1 MRCPNLTISAF
12 ALCAMFAL
20 SGPADA
26 AAPPAARAPA
36 PLSELV
42 SQVDIP
48 YQSFTLSNGL
58 RVLVHTDRKAPIVGV
73 TLYYRVGSK
82 NEPRGATGFAHLYE
96 HLFFGGSENVPSF
109 DVPLEAAGSTA
120 TNGSTSYDRTNY
132 VETVPTGALD
142 LALFMESDRMGHLLG
157 AVSQDK
163 LDKQRGVVQ
172 NEKRQGDNQPLG
184 LLRYAL
190 GDGLFPVGH
199 PYRHATI
206 GSMTDLD
213 AATLDDVKRWF
224 ADHYGPNN
232 VVLALAGDID
242 IATARPAVE
251 RWFGDIPKGK
261 AVAPV
266 AAPIVTLRAPVKRE
280 LIDQVPNLN
289 LVRAWSGPGLND
301 PDRWPL
307 EVGMSVLGG
316 LSSSR
321 LDNALVR
328 GNPTA
333 ARERATPIAVSVSA
347 NAESSEQIS
356 ILQATMDVKP
366 GVPRAEAET
375 AFDKVIADYLAQG
388 PNADEV
394 RRAATRLIVQ
404 QIDQLEQVGGFS
416 GKGAQLAEGL
426 LYQGDPAIYRRDL
439 ATIAALTPGQVH
451 AALKKWLSRPVL
463 AIAVTPGER
472 SEKGEELGGWA
483 DGVPDSGAAAPKR
496 PAPAAL
502 DYTAGRR
509 REAIGVKPIK
519 DLELPPIEH
528 ATLSN
533 GIEVSFVR
541 RTAVPKVLLS
551 LDFDA
556 GYAADTAA
564 AQGTQSLMLA
574 LLDEGTDAAGGARNS
589 IDIAEEQERLGATIG
604 TEGTL
609 DSSAVRLS
617 ALTTNLVL
625 SLALMADVVRHP
637 AFAPAEVARVK
648 AQRLAE
654 IAENASSP
662 TGLVRAVIG
671 PIAYGAAHPYGISQT
686 GLGTAASVAKL
697 DPGALRT
704 AHDVWFRP
712 DLATISV
719 VGDTTLAQ
727 LIPLLETAFGTWKA
741 PATPAPHKDLSAP
754 VPTPRPRIVVIDRP
768 HSPQSVIAGV
778 RVLPVAGGES
788 QYALDLAN
796 GVLGGDFLSRLNLDL
811 REDKAW
817 SYGVSSQIGRP
828 KGPRMLTVIAPVQAD
843 KTGASIAALIADMK
857 AFPSAK
863 ATTPEEL
870 ARVTEGNIRALPGE
884 FETNAQLLTGI
895 VNNRKLGRPE
905 AYYTQL
911 ASHYRA
917 VSAKAID
924 AAAAQYL
931 QPQGLV
937 TVVVGDRKLID
948 PQLKDLGLPIEYMT
962 VDNPVGN
969 N

>member
-1 MRCPNLTISAF
+1 MNRPLLSASLLVLT
-12 ALCAMFAL
+12 ALAT
-20 SGPADA
+20 PVNA
-26 AAPPAARAPA
+26 AEPAPA
-36 PLSELV
+36 PLAELV
-42 SQVDIP
+42 KQVDIP
-48 YQSFTLSNGL
+48 FEQFTLANGL

-73 TLYYRVGSK
+73 TVYYRVGSK
-82 NEPRGATGFAHLYE
+82 NEPRGHTGFAHLYE

-109 DVPLEAAGSTA
+109 DVPLEAAGSTP
-120 TNGSTSYDRTNY
+120 TNGSTWYDRTNY

-157 AVSQDK
+157 ALSQDK
-163 LDKQRGVVQ
+163 LNKQRGVVQ

-184 LLRYAL
+184 LMRYAL
-190 GDGLFPVGH
+190 GDGLLPVGH
-199 PYRHATI
+199 PYRHTTI
-206 GSMTDLD
+206 GSMADLD

-224 ADHYGPNN
+224 VDHYGPNN

-242 IATARPAVE
+242 VATARPAVE
-251 RWFGDIPKGK
+251 RWFGDIPRGK

-266 AAPIVTLRAPVKRE
+266 KAPIVTLPAPVRRE
-280 LIDQVPNLN
+280 MTDQVPDLN
-289 LVRAWSGPGLND
+289 LFRAWSGPGLNH

-307 EVGMSVLGG
+307 EVGLSVLGG

-328 GNPTA
+328 KN
-333 ARERATPIAVSVSA
+333 PIAVSVSA
-347 NAESSEQIS
+347 NSETNEQMS

-366 GVPRAEAET
+366 GVPRAEAEA
-375 AFDKVIADYLAQG
+375 AFDKVIADYIASG
-388 PNADEV
+388 PNAEEV
-394 RRAATRLIVQ
+394 RRAATRLVVQ
-404 QIDQLEQVGGFS
+404 QIDSLEQVGGFS

-426 LYQGDPAIYRRDL
+426 LYQGDPAIYRKDL
-439 ATIAALTPGQVH
+439 ATIAALTPARVH
-451 AALKKWLSRPVL
+451 AALTKWLSRPVL
-463 AIAVTPGER
+463 AIAVSPGER
-472 SEKGEELGGWA
+472 TEKGEELGGWS
-483 DGVPDSGAAAPKR
+483 DGAPDPQAARPRAAPR
-496 PAPAAL
+496 PPVA
-502 DYTAGRR
+502 YTPGPR
-509 REAIGVKPIK
+509 REAAAVKPIK
-519 DLELPPIEH
+519 DLELPSIEH

-533 GIEVSFVR
+533 GIAVSFVR
-541 RTAVPKVLLS
+541 RSAVPKVLVS

-556 GYAADTAA
+556 GYAADNGAT
-564 AQGTQSLMLA
+564 QGTQSLMLA
-574 LLDEGTDAAGGARNS
+574 LLDEGTNAAGGARSS
-589 IDIAEEQERLGATIG
+589 IQIAEAQERLGAVIG

-609 DSSAVRLS
+609 DATAVRLS
-617 ALTTNLVL
+617 ALTTNFVP

-662 TGLVRAVIG
+662 MGVVRAVIG
-671 PIAYGAAHPYGISQT
+671 PLVYGAAHPYGIAQT
-686 GLGTAASVAKL
+686 GLGTTASVSRLGPA
-697 DPGALRT
+697 ALR
-704 AHDVWFRP
+704 AEHDTWFRP

-719 VGDTTLAQ
+719 VGDTTLDK
-727 LIPLLETAFGTWKA
+727 LVPLLEAAFGDWKA

-754 VPTPRPRIVVIDRP
+754 VPAPRSRIVVIDRP
-768 HSPQSVIAGV
+768 NSPQSVIAAV
-778 RVLPVAGGES
+778 RVLKVAGGES

-817 SYGVSSQIGRP
+817 SYGVSSQVARP

-857 AFPSAK
+857 AFP
-863 ATTPEEL
+863 ATRGTNPAEL

-895 VNNRKLGRPE
+895 VNNRRLGRPE
-905 AYYTQL
+905 TYYTQL

-917 VSAKAID
+917 VDAKAID

-931 QPQGLV
+931 QPEGLI
-937 TVVVGDRKLID
+937 TVVVGDRKVVD
-948 PQLKDLGLPIEYMT
+948 PQLQALGLPIEYMA
-962 VDNPVGN
+962 VDKPVGN
-969 N
+969 GGE

>member
-1 MRCPNLTISAF
+1 MPRTICNASTLALAA
-12 ALCAMFAL
+12 ALCFSATAR
-20 SGPADA
+20 A
-26 AAPPAARAPA
+26 AAPERAPA
-36 PLSELV
+36 PAPLAELV
-42 SQVDIP
+42 KQVDIP
-48 YQSFTLSNGL
+48 YETFTLRNDL

-73 TLYYRVGSK
+73 TVYYRVGSK
-82 NEPRGATGFAHLYE
+82 NEPRGHTGFAHLYE

-109 DVPLEAAGSTA
+109 DVPLEAAGSTP
-120 TNGSTSYDRTNY
+120 TNGSTWYDRTNY

-142 LALFMESDRMGHLLG
+142 LALFMESDRMGHLIG
-157 AVSQDK
+157 ALSQDK
-163 LDKQRGVVQ
+163 LNKQRGVVQ

-184 LLRYAL
+184 LMRYAL

-199 PYRHATI
+199 PYRHTTI
-206 GSMTDLD
+206 GSIADLD

-224 ADHYGPNN
+224 VDHYGPNN
-232 VVLALAGDID
+232 VVLALAGDIE

-266 AAPIVTLRAPVKRE
+266 KAPIVTLPAPISRE
-280 LIDQVPNLN
+280 MTDQVPDLN
-289 LVRAWSGPGLND
+289 LFRAWSGPGLND

-328 GNPTA
+328 SN
-333 ARERATPIAVSVSA
+333 PIAVSVSA
-347 NAESSEQIS
+347 SSETNEQMS

-366 GVPRAEAET
+366 GVARAEAEA

-388 PNADEV
+388 PNVDEV
-394 RRAATRLIVQ
+394 RRAATRLVVQ

-426 LYQGDPAIYRRDL
+426 LYQGDPAIYRKDL
-439 ATIAALTPGQVH
+439 ATIAALTPERVH
-451 AALKKWLSRPVL
+451 AALNKWLSRPAL
-463 AIAVTPGER
+463 AITVSPGER
-472 SEKGEELGGWA
+472 TEKGAELGGWS
-483 DGVPDSGAAAPKR
+483 DGALDLGMNGIH
-496 PAPAAL
+496 PAPPPPVA
-502 DYTAGRR
+502 YTPGPR
-509 REAIGVKPIK
+509 REPATVKPIK

-528 ATLSN
+528 AALSN
-533 GIEVSFVR
+533 GIEVAFVR
-541 RTAVPKVLLS
+541 RTAVPKVLVS

-556 GYAADTAA
+556 GYAADTATT
-564 AQGTQSLMLA
+564 QGTQSLMLA
-574 LLDEGTDAAGGARNS
+574 LLDEGTDADGGARTS
-589 IDIAEEQERLGATIG
+589 IGIAEEQERLGASIG

-609 DSSAVRLS
+609 DSTSVRLS
-617 ALTTNLVL
+617 ALTTNLVP

-637 AFAPAEVARVK
+637 AFAPAEVMRVK

-662 TGLVRAVIG
+662 VGLVRAVIG
-671 PIAYGAAHPYGISQT
+671 PLAYGAAHPYGISQT
-686 GLGTAASVAKL
+686 GLGTAASVVKL
-697 DPGALRT
+697 DAAALRAEHQT
-704 AHDVWFRP
+704 WFRP

-719 VGDTTLAQ
+719 VGDTTLAK
-727 LIPLLETAFGTWKA
+727 LVPLLEAAFGTWKA
-741 PATPAPHKDLSAP
+741 PATPAPRKDLSAP
-754 VPTPRPRIVVIDRP
+754 VPAPRSRIVVIDRP
-768 HSPQSVIAGV
+768 NSPQSVIAAV
-778 RVLPVAGGES
+778 RVLPVNGGES

-843 KTGASIAALIADMK
+843 KTGASIKALFADMK
-857 AFPSAK
+857 AFP
-863 ATTPEEL
+863 ATKGTAPGEL

-905 AYYTQL
+905 TYYTQL

-917 VSAKAID
+917 VDAKTID

-931 QPQGLV
+931 QPEGLV
-937 TVVVGDRKLID
+937 TVVVGDRKVID
-948 PQLKDLGLPIEYMT
+948 PQLKDLGLPIEYMA
-962 VDNPVGN
+962 VDKPVGN
-969 N
+969 GGE